1 MYKYN
6 EAIAKFDTN
15 IDDERVKYEVEKI
28 LDEHY
33 KENCTREVYSFIL
46 SCLDLTSLNITDND
60 ETITAFVS
68 KVNDFENTCPDMN
81 PVAAIC
87 VYPNFVT
94 TVRAALDVSSVKIAS
109 VAGGFPSAQTY
120 SELKTVEAG
129 LALHDGADEIDMVM
143 NIGNFLGG
151 NYQELCDEISEMKET
166 CHDAKLKVI
175 IETGVLPSMTSV
187 MKASILAL
195 YSGADFIKTSTGKS
209 AVGATPEAVY
219 VMAKAVKEYSRMYGT
234 RAGIKVAGG
243 VRTAAEAVKYYTII
257 KEVLGE
263 EWLTSEYFRI
273 GASSLADSLL
283 SAIEGKEIRFFSK

>member
-1 MYKYN
+1 MDKYN
-6 EAIAKFDTN
+6 EAIAKFDTD
-15 IDDERVKYEVEKI
+15 IDDERVKYEVEK
-28 LDEHY
+28 LLGEHY
-33 KENCTREVYSFIL
+33 DENSTREVYSFIL
-46 SCLDLTSLNITDND
+46 SCLDLTSLKCTDND
-60 ETITAFVS
+60 ETITEFVS
-68 KVNDFENTCPDMN
+68 KVNDFENNYPDIGM
-81 PVAAIC
+81 VSAVC

-151 NYQELCDEISEMKET
+151 NYQEMCDEITEMKET

-175 IETGVLPSMTSV
+175 LETGVLGSMSSV

-195 YSGADFIKTSTGKS
+195 YSGADFIKTSTGK
-209 AVGATPEAVY
+209 AGVGATPEAVY
-219 VMAKAVKEYSRMYGT
+219 VMAKAVKEYSRLYGT

-243 VRTAAEAVKYYTII
+243 VRSVSEAVKYYTIV
-257 KEVLGE
+257 KEVLGDT
-263 EWLTSEYFRI
+263 WLTSDLFRI
-273 GASSLADSLL
+273 GATGLADSLL
-283 SAIEGKEIRFFSK
+283 SAILGKEVRFFG

>member
-1 MYKYN
+1 
-6 EAIAKFDTN
+6 
-15 IDDERVKYEVEKI
+15 
-28 LDEHY
+28 
-33 KENCTREVYSFIL
+33 
-46 SCLDLTSLNITDND
+46 
-60 ETITAFVS
+60 
-68 KVNDFENTCPDMN
+68 MN

>member
-1 MYKYN
+1 MDKYN

-33 KENCTREVYSFIL
+33 RENCTREVYSFIL

-68 KVNDFENTCPDMN
+68 IVNDFENTCPDMN

-94 TVRAALDVSSVKIAS
+94 TVRAALDVSSVKMAA
-109 VAGGFPSAQTY
+109 VAGGCPSARTY
-120 SELKTVEAG
+120 AGLKTVEAG
-129 LALHDGADEIDMVM
+129 RALHDGADEIDMVM

-166 CHDAKLKVI
+166 CHDARLKVI

>member
-1 MYKYN
+1 
-6 EAIAKFDTN
+6 
-15 IDDERVKYEVEKI
+15 
-28 LDEHY
+28 
-33 KENCTREVYSFIL
+33 
-46 SCLDLTSLNITDND
+46 
-60 ETITAFVS
+60 
-68 KVNDFENTCPDMN
+68 
-81 PVAAIC
+81 
-87 VYPNFVT
+87 
-94 TVRAALDVSSVKIAS
+94 
-109 VAGGFPSAQTY
+109 
-120 SELKTVEAG
+120 
-129 LALHDGADEIDMVM
+129 
-143 NIGNFLGG
+143 
-151 NYQELCDEISEMKET
+151 
-166 CHDAKLKVI
+166 
-175 IETGVLPSMTSV
+175 MTSV

>member
-1 MYKYN
+1 MDKYN

-15 IDDERVKYEVEKI
+15 IDDERVKYEVEK
-28 LDEHY
+28 LLGEHY
-33 KENCTREVYSFIL
+33 DENSTPEVCSFIL
-46 SCLDLTSLNITDND
+46 SCLDLTSLKCTDND
-60 ETITAFVS
+60 ETITKFVS
-68 KVNDFENTCPDMN
+68 KVNEFENTWPDIN

-94 TVRAALDVSSVKIAS
+94 TVRSALDVSSVKIAS

-151 NYQELCDEISEMKET
+151 NYQEMCDEITEMKET
-166 CHDAKLKVI
+166 CHEAKLKVI
-175 IETGVLPSMTSV
+175 LETGVLGSMSSV

-195 YSGADFIKTSTGKS
+195 YSGADFIKTSTGKTG
-209 AVGATPEAVY
+209 VGATPEAVY
-219 VMAKAVKEYSRMYGT
+219 VMAKTVKEYTRLYGT

-243 VRTAAEAVKYYTII
+243 VRSVSDAVKYYTIV
-257 KEVLGE
+257 KEELGDA
-263 EWLTSEYFRI
+263 WLTSDLFRI
-273 GASSLADSLL
+273 GATSLADSLL
-283 SAIEGKEIRFFSK
+283 SAILGKEVRFFG

>member
-1 MYKYN
+1 MDKYN

-46 SCLDLTSLNITDND
+46 SCLDLTSLKSTDND

-68 KVNDFENTCPDMN
+68 RVNEFENTYPDIEQ
-81 PVAAIC
+81 VAAIC

-129 LALHDGADEIDMVM
+129 LALHDGADEIDTVM

-166 CHDAKLKVI
+166 CREAKLKVI
-175 IETGVLPSMTSV
+175 LETGLLGSMSSV
-187 MKASILAL
+187 MKASVLAL
-195 YSGADFIKTSTGKS
+195 YSGADIIKTSTGK
-209 AVGATPEAVY
+209 AEAGATPEAVY
-219 VMAKAVKEYSRMYGT
+219 VMAKAVKEYFRLYGT

-243 VRTAAEAVKYYTII
+243 VKTAADAVKYYTIV

-263 EWLTSEYFRI
+263 EWLTSDYFRI

-283 SAIEGKEIRFFSK
+283 SAILGKEIRFFA